1 MKESASDQNP
11 SNSQLKD
18 PTLDQREGLDSLTEK
33 DSTDSFKG
41 NDVIR
46 GDTKQHSQKAPR
58 VETKQAEEPESQS
71 ERSSSEQAE
80 KLDEGLKSNE
90 EVFERIKNFKKIH
103 GRLPDLDNPDE
114 KREITGVKH
123 QKENSI
129 VTDQVT
135 EDDFPSP
142 FLKEELDADH
152 IEEIFSSL
160 VNNVKTTTVVYK
172 SDEHGNVRVQKY
184 TQTRHADGVYTTDI
198 YEGTN
203 EMSENQNAEEHNDAE
218 QNYGYDEDQFF
229 QNPEDFS
236 QDSEDIDEGNKE
248 DSSTSWL
255 LYIHLGFQ
263 IFTCFSVCGI

>member
-11 SNSQLKD
+11 SNSQIKD
-18 PTLDQREGLDSLTEK
+18 PTLDQREGLDSLTGK
-33 DSTDSFKG
+33 DSTDSFTG

-90 EVFERIKNFKKIH
+90 ENFKKIH

-263 IFTCFSVCGI
+263 IFTCFSVCEI